1 MRDKD
6 EDLMGIWGKE
16 EGSVSGMRK
25 GMHGHLVQALQTE
38 A

>member
-1 MRDKD
+1 MRDRD
-6 EDLMGIWGKE
+6 EDLSGIWGKE

-25 GMHGHLVQALQTE
+25 GIHAQLVQAPQTE